1 MIKIARRSELKAC
14 FARFIW
20 ASLEIQE
27 AERAERWQSN
37 VRVGSN
43 ITPKS
48 LTESVGKS
56 FSSATTLTLVTT
68 ATTVTAVRIVK
79 TVTMVTTVKTVTLAT
94 TMTLVTTVTAV
105 TMVT

>member
-1 MIKIARRSELKAC
+1 M
-14 FARFIW
+14 RFIW

-56 FSSATTLTLVTT
+56 FLPRKESLKLSGLQIICRLSNTIRLCLIRVQQE
-68 ATTVTAVRIVK
+68 IP
-79 TVTMVTTVKTVTLAT
+79 
-94 TMTLVTTVTAV
+94 
-105 TMVT
+105 